1 MLGLTQFQRV
11 SKGAVR
17 MKTGFSPI
25 TIVEN
30 NVTITLEEYTINKEY
45 NCKTTDCFRIK
56 EKDDICLDIK
66 ENAIDPKP
74 CKNLC
79 AVEIVVHII
88 NASDKRFEP
97 THWIM
102 IDSDGYKFDGH
113 YLCYHFLPRR
123 YETGSEVL
131 PGTQSRQIYVFSELE
146 DGIVP
151 SSFVLHDQ
159 QNHKDWV
166 FRVNTLSNAVQSI
179 LAPPK
184 PTDSLQD
191 KQKAYI
197 HTESC
202 RLLMDAL
209 EKKQPLLSDN
219 SREIVIRNLAD
230 NYYISINNDEDVW
243 ETKKCLLKEHPYLI
257 SIAEIVDTEYA
268 EKNIFLVH
276 SSSTD
281 AFETIL
287 QRLNLNYEKTTIC
300 IDDIPIDVFV
310 IVQTFSSIEEYKSL
324 KTETNGKLVWRQAE
338 QERIPCGYYL
348 LDKTIRYAIF
358 SEAQI
363 RIRGYREL
371 DLAKA
376 RFAKAGFR
384 NDLGEAFRSSW
395 EANVA
400 RFLRNKSIKYTY
412 EKQPYIME
420 KNAYLPDFELENNV
434 ILEVK
439 GVWDAESLRK
449 TVEFHRLHPE
459 ITLLPI
465 DEDTYFDINAEYS
478 HLPFWEKTSISQKTN
493 FIPVVGLSFVPD
505 KSVFNAISE
514 NMTVNLVRERDNSYD
529 KNAILVTH
537 KDGRALGHI
546 AADWAMV
553 YAPKLDAGIRY
564 EARITQIK
572 TKVIIIGV
580 KRNNFDE
587 RVFFKVFG

>member
-1 MLGLTQFQRV
+1 
-11 SKGAVR
+11 
-17 MKTGFSPI
+17 MKTDFSPI

-30 NVTITLEEYTINKEY
+30 NVTITLEEYTINKQY
-45 NCKTTDCFRIK
+45 DNCKGCILNEDSLCSEIK
-56 EKDDICLDIK
+56 GLSL
-66 ENAIDPKP
+66 NPKRHQS
-74 CKNLC
+74 LC

-88 NASDKRFEP
+88 NASDEKFDPSRW
-97 THWIM
+97 TM
-102 IDSDGYKFDGH
+102 IDSEGYSFESER
-113 YLCYHFLPRR
+113 LCGILLPRR
-123 YETGSEVL
+123 FHSGQDVL
-131 PGTQSRQIYVFSELE
+131 PATQSKQIFVFTELE
-146 DGIVP
+146 KGMIP

-159 QNHKDWV
+159 QHHKDWV
-166 FRVNTLSNAVQSI
+166 FRVNALSSAVQSI
-179 LAPPK
+179 LTPPK

-338 QERIPCGYYL
+338 QERIPCGYYV
-348 LDKTIRYAIF
+348 LDKTIRYSIF
-358 SEAQI
+358 TEAQI

-376 RFAKAGFR
+376 RFAKAGYR

-449 TVEFHRLHPE
+449 TVEFHRLYPE
-459 ITLLPI
+459 KTLLPI
-465 DEDTYFDINAEYS
+465 DEDTYYDINAEYS
-478 HLPFWEKTSISQKTN
+478 HLPFWEKTSISQKTSY
-493 FIPVVGLSFVPD
+493 IPVVGLSFVPD

-514 NMTVNLVRERDNSYD
+514 NMTVNLVREHENSYD

-537 KDGRALGHI
+537 KDGRTLGHI

-572 TKVIIIGV
+572 TKVIIIGI
-580 KRNNFDE
+580 KRSNTDE
-587 RVFFKVFG
+587 RVFFQVFR